1 MGEFSFK
8 ITKTPKEKIIIPVCP
23 LMLITYNFV
32 CQTAQR
38 VKVSKNV
45 LFLNLYTNCHDH
57 TGLV

>member
-45 LFLNLYTNCHDH
+45 LFLNLYTNCRDH